1 MTARFRPLAWRLA
14 IAGFISLLIHAAVLW
29 LPNITLPR
37 HEAPLPLLS
46 AKLIPL
52 QKRPPGAARAVPK
65 PQRTPPTPAA
75 SGGATFA
82 PAQPLT
88 PQSAVAAASA
98 VSAEPEQAASA
109 PAAASP
115 LAASGVPAGTAAASA
130 VSPAEDYAATSDH
143 APPLPK
149 HARLRYL
156 AQLGAHG
163 MYIGEVRHE
172 LTIADGR
179 YTLHAELETTG
190 LASLIKRYQNVQ
202 ESRGSASPSGLRP
215 DAFTEAIADEHGTRR
230 SASNFDWGAHQV
242 GFASGEKAKL
252 PDGAQDIL
260 SFLYQLSQLP
270 YNRETIPL
278 AISNGRKLDY
288 YQLETG
294 AEELIDTPMGKLR
307 ALHLTKIHKPGEEGL
322 EVWLATEYR
331 LLPVKLRQ
339 IERDG
344 KVAGEIVIKEIR
356 VSDE

>member
-1 MTARFRPLAWRLA
+1 MTAQFRPLAWRLA
-14 IAGFISLLIHAAVLW
+14 VAGVISLLVHGAVLW
-29 LPNITLPR
+29 MPHLTIPR
-37 HEAPLPLLS
+37 PEMPLPLLS

-52 QKRPPGAARAVPK
+52 PKRPTGVPRAK
-65 PQRTPPTPAA
+65 PRRLPPAPAA
-75 SGGATFA
+75 SGAAFA
-82 PAQPLT
+82 PVKQAA
-88 PQSAVAAASA
+88 PQTAMAAASA
-98 VSAEPEQAASA
+98 VPAVPEQAASA
-109 PAAASP
+109 PAVAPA
-115 LAASGVPAGTAAASA
+115 LAASGVPAGTSAASA
-130 VSPAEDYAATSDH
+130 VSPSYAATSDH

-149 HARLRYL
+149 HARLRYV
-156 AQLGAHG
+156 AQLGTHG
-163 MYIGEVRHE
+163 IYIGEVRHE

-190 LASLIKRYQNVQ
+190 LARLIKHYQNVQ
-202 ESRGSASPSGLRP
+202 DSRGSATQAGLRP
-215 DAFTEAIADEHGTRR
+215 DAFTEVINDEHGTRR
-230 SASNFDWGAHQV
+230 SASNFDWAGHQV
-242 GFASGEKAKL
+242 GFVSGEKASL

-270 YNRETIPL
+270 YDRETIPL

-294 AEELIDTPMGKLR
+294 TEEMIDTPMGKLR

-344 KVAGEIVIKEIR
+344 NIAGEIVIREIR